1 MPSFRD
7 EIVDGQIILT
17 AVVSLVQRR
26 RIEERINPDT
36 VVPYKALLDT
46 GAQSTMISQ
55 KVVDQTGL
63 VAVGIVEISGVSGE
77 VLEAEK
83 FRAGIGIPIPAGETA
98 TFMAGRELEVSLLP
112 FQPENFDILL
122 GMDFLEVFHLTM
134 HKGLFILS
142 N

>member
-1 MPSFRD
+1 
-7 EIVDGQIILT
+7 
-17 AVVSLVQRR
+17 
-26 RIEERINPDT
+26 
-36 VVPYKALLDT
+36 
-46 GAQSTMISQ
+46 MISQ

-83 FRAGIGIPIPAGETA
+83 FRAGIGIPIPADETA
-98 TFMAGRELEVSLLP
+98 DYVAGRELEVSLLP